1 MDDQDQTQQDQPE
14 GALGT
19 ADVAMGYTDPN
30 EIMPEGAPFT
40 ERQGTLQVLRDRL
53 MERERR
59 ASEMEDT
66 QFNAMISQIK
76 QAKERLLTPPSQQQT
91 LQSLSS
97 KLLDRGT
104 PKDPRFYEQRNLF
117 TFLRDVG
124 EFGSEQQAAQKKA
137 QESAGNLEQLMAKYQ
152 YEKAKGEG
160 SQARQLMAQYL
171 SKDAAAAGLTNDM
184 KEARDAGMTL
194 KDYLAYKEDI
204 KQKPDNIPSDL
215 KSRMIAHRI
224 LQNPQSKPD
233 EVAAAQSLLREK
245 DKNISKGLTQNKK
258 VSMDYV
264 NRLRSQRNYTL
275 PDIEKAIAMIDKY
288 GSRAAG
294 KIASDIKGFWIVGQ
308 PATDL
313 DSLLTSIKSAI
324 GFDKLNE
331 LKRFSAQ
338 GASGLGAVSDREQKL
353 LASSR
358 GSIEL
363 QQDPEQ
369 LKRALQRIKD
379 FYSQDVD
386 SELNKL
392 GVTNLDDALK
402 VVSDMPEELDY
413 SQASDKP
420 SGGEAPRGGGAPS
433 GGVFNI
439 SREAIAAERERRAA
453 GKK

>member
-1 MDDQDQTQQDQPE
+1 MDDQENTQPE
-14 GALGT
+14 GALDA
-19 ADVAMGYTDPN
+19 ADGAMGYSDPN
-30 EIMPEGAPFT
+30 EMMPEGMPFT
-40 ERQGTLQVLRDRL
+40 ERQGAIQALRDRL

-59 ASEMEDT
+59 ASEVEDT

-76 QAKERLLTPPSQQQT
+76 QAKERLLAPPTQQQT
-91 LQSLSS
+91 LQALSS
-97 KLLDRGT
+97 KLLSRRA
-104 PKDPRFYEQRNLF
+104 PSDPRFYERQNLF

-124 EFGSEQQAAQKKA
+124 EFGSEQEAAQKKA
-137 QESAGNLEQLMAKYQ
+137 QESAGQLEQLMAKYQ

-160 SQARQLMAQYL
+160 AQARQLMAQYL
-171 SKDAAAAGLTNDM
+171 SKDAGAAETPDI
-184 KEARDAGMTL
+184 KEARAAGMTL
-194 KDYLAYKEDI
+194 KDWIAYKEGL
-204 KQKPDNIPSDL
+204 KQKPAEVPSELRARIEAYKIL
-215 KSRMIAHRI
+215 K
-224 LQNPQSKPD
+224 NPQSKPD
-233 EVAAAQSLLREK
+233 EVAAAQGFLKEK

-294 KIASDIKGFWIVGQ
+294 KIASDIKGVWILGQ

-353 LASSR
+353 LSSSR

-402 VVSDMPEELDY
+402 VVSEMPEELDY
-413 SQASDKP
+413 SQASEKP
-420 SGGEAPRGGGAPS
+420 SGGGAPRGAPAPS
-433 GGVFNI
+433 GGIFNI
-439 SREAIAAERERRAA
+439 SRDAIAAERARRAA

>member
-171 SKDAAAAGLTNDM
+171 SKDATTGLTSDM

-194 KDYLAYKEDI
+194 KDYLAYKEGL
-204 KQKPDNIPSDL
+204 KQKPAEVPSELRARIEAYKIL
-215 KSRMIAHRI
+215 K
-224 LQNPQSKPD
+224 NPQSKPD
-233 EVAAAQSLLREK
+233 EVAAAQGFLKEK

-258 VSMDYV
+258 VSMEYV

-275 PDIEKAIAMIDKY
+275 PDIDSAIAMIDKY

-294 KIASDIKGFWIVGQ
+294 QIASDIKGVWIVGQ

-331 LKRFSAQ
+331 LKKFSAQ
-338 GASGLGAVSDREQKL
+338 GASGLGAISNKEQDL

-358 GSIEL
+358 GSIDIR
-363 QQDPEQ
+363 QNPEQ
-369 LKRALQRIKD
+369 LKKALQRIKD
-379 FYSQDVD
+379 FYTQDVD
-386 SELNKL
+386 SELSSL

-402 VVSDMPEELDY
+402 VVSDMAEELDY

-420 SGGEAPRGGGAPS
+420 SGGGAPRGGGAPS
-433 GGVFNI
+433 GGGFNI
-439 SREAIAAERERRAA
+439 DAAAIAAERARRAA